1 MSFSLPGAVARRLL
15 SGIRRVSNKALIKMN
30 DERVLMQLADASHV
44 LLTLVEIA
52 ASDNPA
58 EWSPPATHD
67 ETHTLSLTF
76 GDHLLAPQA
85 HTVQFTLPDAE
96 SPNHFV
102 LRSIDRVGRE
112 LMCAKFSALQSDDE
126 WFDMRPD
133 LETVLSA
140 RFGTHALHD
149 VVTQARHL
157 QMDCLDL
164 QTDGRDSFTLRGE
177 SEMME
182 SSFAFFTPAVRALPP
197 APSSAAA
204 AAAAASDASASVST
218 GDDEPTA
225 ADGGQKRRRSAAA
238 SSSSSSSS
246 SQPAKRVVP
255 ALDPTAREVDRI
267 DLDRQRYE
275 QLRLKVLKM
284 EQTLEVASFCTY
296 TQLAVV
302 ALNEQTGQVARFT
315 SVVDNATQVVLTSFL
330 AAMHDE

>member
-52 ASDNPA
+52 ASDNPG

-85 HTVQFTLPDAE
+85 HTVQFTLPDAQ

-102 LRSIDRVGRE
+102 LRSLDRVGRE
-112 LMCAKFSALQSDDE
+112 LMCAKFSALESDDE

-177 SEMME
+177 SEMMQ
-182 SSFAFFTPAVRALPP
+182 SSFTFFTPAVRALPP
-197 APSSAAA
+197 VPSS
-204 AAAAASDASASVST
+204 AASDASAPLST
-218 GDDEPTA
+218 GDDEPTV
-225 ADGGQKRRRSAAA
+225 ADGGQKRRRNAAA
-238 SSSSSSSS
+238 SSSSSS

-302 ALNEQTGQVARFT
+302 ALNAQTGQVARFT